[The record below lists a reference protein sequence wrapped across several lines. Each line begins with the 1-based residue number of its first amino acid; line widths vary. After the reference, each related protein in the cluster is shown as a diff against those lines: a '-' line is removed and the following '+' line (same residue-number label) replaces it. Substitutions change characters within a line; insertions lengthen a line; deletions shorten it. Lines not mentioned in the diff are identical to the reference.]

1 VYDQSEHTSPD
12 DIIAMLKPHALPL
25 GPMKRPKHENPKYT
39 IPGGEIYKGVMGHVI
54 DKFSTRGVRFDT
66 AKPKPPLHYGDR
78 SSYSVGGIDGDTSP
92 SKRTE
97 QRNLENIEIVV
108 VWPNIEHQMLGI
120 IMGQGGEN
128 LGHTLWGQTE
138 LSCYDDSMHGI
149 WGMSYKYHERA
160 IVFNEKNL
168 VRLWDVAYD
177 GYTGGKDETCVDW
190 SKSADFAT
198 HTQDV
203 SVNYRGPSMM
213 VMAFVHE
220 DPSKIQRNWPS
231 PIVFHDSF
239 DYSSGVDG
247 MKYDLTLAA
256 DPCNAHLVNFKDMR
270 VFDRQIYKGY
280 KSYYDKMPDFTSL
293 HQTRKP
299 AGISSVESETFCDAL
314 AFQGTMKVVNSES
327 RCEIEHI
334 QGSGHHGPD
343 FIGAASVRAGKGYK
357 TTGGP
362 TLSRMI

>member
-1 VYDQSEHTSPD
+1 MPPSTPSP
-12 DIIAMLKPHALPL
+12 
-25 GPMKRPKHENPKYT
+25 
-39 IPGGEIYKGVMGHVI
+39 
-54 DKFSTRGVRFDT
+54 F
-66 AKPKPPLHYGDR
+66 
-78 SSYSVGGIDGDTSP
+78 
-92 SKRTE
+92 
-97 QRNLENIEIVV
+97 ENIEIVV
-108 VWPNIEHQMLGI
+108 VLPNIEHQMLGI

-177 GYTGGKDETCVDW
+177 GYTGGKDETSVNWDNCDE
-190 SKSADFAT
+190 FQT
-198 HTQDV
+198 QTQDI

-213 VMAFVHE
+213 VMAFAHE
-220 DPSKIQRNWPS
+220 DPKKIQRNWPS
-231 PIVFHDSF
+231 PIVFHDN
-239 DYSSGVDG
+239 YNYTSGRADAQQSAPQNG
-247 MKYDLTLAA
+247 DWTLVS
-256 DPCNAHLVNFKDMR
+256 DPCNTRVVNFKDMR
-270 VFDRQIYKGY
+270 VFNKEQYKGY
-280 KSYYDKMPDFTSL
+280 QWYRERMPDFTSL

-299 AGISSVESETFCDAL
+299 AGISTVENETFCDAL
-314 AFQGTMKVVNSES
+314 AFQGTMKVIHSEN
-327 RCEIEHI
+327 RAEMEHI